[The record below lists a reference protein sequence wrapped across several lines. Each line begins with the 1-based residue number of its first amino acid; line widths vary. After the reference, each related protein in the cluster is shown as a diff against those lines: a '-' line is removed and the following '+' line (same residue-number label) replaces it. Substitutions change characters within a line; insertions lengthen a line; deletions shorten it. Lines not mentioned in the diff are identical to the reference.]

1 MFFCTSCPMFWAR
14 PAQTRAKGAVRA
26 PLETAARGYTPWIP
40 NRDTPWVALRRRQ
53 VGCLGNLT
61 VGVCLGGESGLCRAA
76 AKGTRPRRF
85 ASSSRRTTD
94 NRARRVLATTRCCPL
109 RDEGFSPR
117 SWHSPLVGPHVAIL
131 IAWGMA
137 AAGSVARLLTASGGT
152 MGEVVAEIRGVQGG
166 GTPWRRFLGP
176 PVALGRGL
184 GQAAPSDG
192 RTPVHEQ
199 GAGCRAE
206 RLQIGIKTASVKNEA
221 VRRTGNDNLPPTVT
235 PAAQAPP
242 RRSGGPGAKTPQAGD
257 QARAAG
263 PRRLGEPMTKSVKK
277 ESWANRAGPGANAA
291 KA

>member
-1 MFFCTSCPMFWAR
+1 MYDSALLRTERNVVDGRAAFAPGLHDSCTSCLLLGRGLKLRLKSFCRRSCMFFCTSCPMFWAR

-137 AAGSVARLLTASGGT
+137 AAGSLARLLTASGGT
-152 MGEVVAEIRGVQGG
+152 RSEVVAEIRGVQGG

-184 GQAAPSDG
+184 GQAAPT
-192 RTPVHEQ
+192 RRPH
-199 GAGCRAE
+199 
-206 RLQIGIKTASVKNEA
+206 ASA
-221 VRRTGNDNLPPTVT
+221 
-235 PAAQAPP
+235 
-242 RRSGGPGAKTPQAGD
+242 
-257 QARAAG
+257 
-263 PRRLGEPMTKSVKK
+263 
-277 ESWANRAGPGANAA
+277 
-291 KA
+291 